1 MFVRTCVCFIL
12 MAMNDKPEPV
22 PESPVARIGAAL
34 RARFVEE
41 RRVLSFD
48 EFLKLA
54 EHEPYKYT
62 RDAARTLR
70 DCFDHY
76 GETRIDSPGI
86 ATHRRFNLFDLP
98 FEERRGER
106 GKSRDALVGQEEIQE
121 AVYRALCNFA
131 KEGRINRLILL
142 HGPNG
147 SAKSTFVSCM
157 MKGLEAYTAEDA
169 GATYAFS
176 WVFPRGKDGR
186 ALGFGSLDEGSF
198 RNFESFAHLPDA
210 AIDLRIESEL
220 RENPLL
226 LIPRDERR
234 AFLESAYRNA
244 DEKGEAPPRLISEG
258 ELGGKNRL
266 IFDALM
272 TAYRGDFARVLA
284 HVRVERFYIL
294 QRYRR
299 GAVTVGPQMA
309 VDAVERQITMDRS
322 LSALPASLASVSLY
336 EAQGDLVDATSGVL
350 EFSDLLKRP
359 LDAWRYLLLAVEEG
373 EVALQA
379 SVLPLNTVFMATSN
393 DVHLKAFRE
402 HHEYRSFRGRLSLV
416 RVPYLVDYRAEQS
429 IYDAQIRP
437 QITAEATPHATYVA
451 ALWAVLT
458 RLRRPLADQYAMPR
472 LGLVVA
478 SLSPIEK
485 AELYADGHVPER
497 LANDDAAEMRAHI
510 NEVRHEPEMNEGGS
524 GASPRE
530 IRTLLLDAA
539 QDTENSGL
547 SPLSVLRKIREL
559 CELDDYD
566 FLKES
571 VVSGYHDHR
580 GFIEVVRQRWLDRVD
595 DELRRATGL
604 VEEAQYLDLFDRY
617 VTSVS
622 YWLKK
627 ERVPNPVTGK
637 DDEIDVKWMESVEQM
652 LGVGSNQETSPR
664 GESATNFRKD
674 LISAVAAFAID
685 HPGSKPVYAT
695 VFPRY
700 IQLLREANWASRK
713 KQLAEIVEDVLR
725 VLAKQPVP
733 DADRARRA
741 AKTWAALTGQ
751 FGYPERGARDV
762 LVELLARRYAA

>member
-1 MFVRTCVCFIL
+1 M
-12 MAMNDKPEPV
+12 
-22 PESPVARIGAAL
+22 
-34 RARFVEE
+34 
-41 RRVLSFD
+41 LSFD

-54 EHEPYKYT
+54 QHEPYKYT

-76 GETRIDSPGI
+76 GETRIETPGV
-86 ATHRRFNLFDLP
+86 ATHRRFKLFDLP
-98 FEERRGER
+98 FARGPE
-106 GKSRDALVGQEEIQE
+106 GTASRDALVGQEEIQE
-121 AVYRALCNFA
+121 AVYRALSNFA

-147 SAKSTFVSCM
+147 SAKSTFVNCM
-157 MKGLEAYTAEDA
+157 MKALEAYTAEDA

-186 ALGFGSLDEGSF
+186 ALGFGSTDEGSF
-198 RNFESFAHLPDA
+198 RNVESFAHLPEA

-226 LIPRDERR
+226 LLPREERR
-234 AFLESAYRNA
+234 AFLEAAYLDSGESR
-244 DEKGEAPPRLISEG
+244 EAPPRLIAEG

-272 TAYRGDFARVLA
+272 TAYRGDFVRVLA
-284 HVRVERFYIL
+284 HVRVERFTIM

-299 GAVTVGPQMA
+299 GAVTIGPQMA
-309 VDAVERQITMDRS
+309 VDAAERQITMDRS
-322 LSALPASLASVSLY
+322 LAALPASLSSVSLY
-336 EAQGDLVDATSGVL
+336 EAQGDLVDATSGLL

-393 DVHLKAFRE
+393 DIHLKAFRE

-416 RVPYLVDYRAEQS
+416 RVPYLVDYHAEQA

-437 QITAEATPHATYVA
+437 QISGETTPHATFVA

-458 RLRRPLADQYAMPR
+458 RLRKPTEDQYETPR
-472 LGLVVA
+472 LGHVAA
-478 SLSPIEK
+478 SLTPLEK
-485 AELYADGHVPER
+485 AELYAEGRIPER
-497 LANDDAAEMRAHI
+497 LANDDAAELRAHI
-510 NEVRHEPEMNEGGS
+510 HEIRHEPEMNEGGT

-539 QDTENSGL
+539 QDTENHGL
-547 SPLSVLRKIREL
+547 SPLSVLRKLREL

-580 GFIEVVRQRWLDRVD
+580 GFIEVVR
-595 DELRRATGL
+595 L

-627 ERVPNPVTGK
+627 ERIPNPHTGK
-637 DDEIDVKWMESVEQM
+637 DDEVDVKWMEGVEQM
-652 LGVGSNQETSPR
+652 LGVRPSQEASSP
-664 GESATNFRKD
+664 GTAFRRD
-674 LISAVAAFAID
+674 LISAVAAYAID
-685 HPGSKPVYAT
+685 HPGHKPVYAS

-700 IQLLREANWASRK
+700 IQQLREASWASRK

-725 VLAKQPVP
+725 ILAKQPVQ
-733 DADRARRA
+733 DAERARRA
-741 AKTWAALTGQ
+741 AQTWSALRAQ
-751 FGYPERGARDV
+751 FGYPESGARSV
-762 LVELLARRYAA
+762 LSELLARRYAA

>member
-1 MFVRTCVCFIL
+1 MRT
-12 MAMNDKPEPV
+12 
-22 PESPVARIGAAL
+22 
-34 RARFVEE
+34 RFAEE

-48 EFLKLA
+48 EFLRLA
-54 EHEPYKYT
+54 EKEPYKYT
-62 RDAARTLR
+62 RDAARTMR

-76 GETRIDSPGI
+76 GESHIETPGV
-86 ATHRRFNLFDLP
+86 ATHRRFKLFDLP
-98 FEERRGER
+98 FARGVD
-106 GKSRDALVGQEEIQE
+106 GAQSRDALVGQEEIQE
-121 AVYRALCNFA
+121 AVYRALSNFA

-147 SAKSTFVSCM
+147 SAKSTFVNCM
-157 MKGLEAYTAEDA
+157 MKALEAYTAEDA

-186 ALGFGSLDEGSF
+186 ALGFGSTDEGSF
-198 RNFESFAHLPDA
+198 RNVESFAHLPDA

-226 LIPRDERR
+226 LLPRDERR
-234 AFLESAYRNA
+234 AFLDESYRKSG
-244 DEKGEAPPRLISEG
+244 ETKEAPPRLISEG

-272 TAYRGDFARVLA
+272 TAYRGDFVRVLA
-284 HVRVERFYIL
+284 HVRVERFYVL

-299 GAVTVGPQMA
+299 GAVTIGPQMA
-309 VDAVERQITMDRS
+309 VDAAERQITMDRS
-322 LSALPASLASVSLY
+322 LSALPASLSSVSLY

-359 LDAWRYLLLAVEEG
+359 LDAWRYLLIAVEEG

-393 DVHLKAFRE
+393 DIHLKAFRE

-416 RVPYLVDYRAEQS
+416 RVPYLVDYKAEQS

-437 QITAEATPHATYVA
+437 QISGETTPHATFVA

-458 RLRRPLADQYAMPR
+458 RLRKPTADQYATPR
-472 LGLVVA
+472 LGQVIA
-478 SLSPIEK
+478 SLSPLEK
-485 AELYADGHVPER
+485 AELYAEARVPER
-497 LANDDAAEMRAHI
+497 LANDDAAELRAHI
-510 NEVRHEPEMNEGGS
+510 HEVRHEPDMNEGGT

-530 IRTLLLDAA
+530 MRTLLLDAA
-539 QDTENSGL
+539 QDAEVGGL

-580 GFIEVVRQRWLDRVD
+580 GFIEVVRQRWLDKVD
-595 DELRRATGL
+595 GELRRATGL

-627 ERVPNPVTGK
+627 ERIPNPHTGK
-637 DDEIDVKWMESVEQM
+637 DEEVDVKWMESVEAM
-652 LGVGSNQETSPR
+652 LGARSNQE
-664 GESATNFRKD
+664 NFRKD
-674 LISAVAAFAID
+674 FISVVAAYAID
-685 HPGSKPVYAT
+685 HPGQRPVYAR

-700 IQLLREANWASRK
+700 IEQLREASWASRR
-713 KQLAEIVEDVLR
+713 KQLAEIVEDMLR
-725 VLAKQPVP
+725 ILSVQPVQ
-733 DADRARRA
+733 DAERARRA
-741 AKTWAALTGQ
+741 AQTWQALHTQ
-751 FGYPERGARDV
+751 FGYPEQGGRWV
-762 LVELLARRYAA
+762 LAELLARRYAAA